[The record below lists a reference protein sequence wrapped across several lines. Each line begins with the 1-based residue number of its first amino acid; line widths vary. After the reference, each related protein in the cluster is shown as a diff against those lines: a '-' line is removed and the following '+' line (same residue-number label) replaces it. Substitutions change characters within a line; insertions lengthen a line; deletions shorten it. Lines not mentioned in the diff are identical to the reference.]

1 MRLPRLTDSFPSCL
15 STTTLSGR
23 EGPANVRPRSTM
35 WDVARA
41 AGVSLKTVSRVVNDE
56 RGVGGATAARVK
68 KAIDA
73 LGYRPKDMAR
83 TLRRRQRSSSVGL
96 IIEDIRNPFYSAIAR
111 AVEEVA
117 QARRQQVI
125 LGNSNEDP
133 RSERA
138 LVSAYLEDELAHG
151 MSVVFMDRPPGNI
164 EADVVLLDNVG
175 GARLAAE
182 HLLGQGHRR
191 IGVVGDPGMIY
202 TVGKRVDGF
211 REALADAGVPFDE
224 SLLRLGMRDV
234 LEAETATRELLSLS
248 DPPTAIF
255 ATNNRASVGALRA
268 MREPRGRVALVGFD
282 DFELAD
288 LLSVTVVRH
297 NPLEMGRR
305 AAELLFARLAGDD
318 RGPQTVVLP
327 TELVVRGTFPV
338 RAARELVQDGAAHH
352 EDPFDAAETSA

>member
-1 MRLPRLTDSFPSCL
+1 M
-15 STTTLSGR
+15 
-23 EGPANVRPRSTM
+23 RPRSTM
-35 WDVARA
+35 RDVARA
-41 AGVSLKTVSRVVNDE
+41 AGVSLKTVSRVVNEE
-56 RGVGGATAARVK
+56 RGVGAEAAARVK
-68 KAIDA
+68 KAIES
-73 LGYRPKDMAR
+73 LGYRPNDMAR
-83 TLRRRQRSSSVGL
+83 NLRRRQRSSSLGL

-138 LVSAYLEDELAHG
+138 LVGAFLERRVSGLLLVPAGRDHRYLEIELAQG
-151 MSVVFMDRPPGNI
+151 MPVVFMDRPPGNI
-164 EADVVLLDNVG
+164 EADVVLLDNAG

-182 HLLGQGHRR
+182 HLVGQGHRR
-191 IGVVGDPGMIY
+191 IGVVGDPGTIY
-202 TVGKRVDGF
+202 TIGKRVDGF
-211 REALADAGVPFDE
+211 REALADAGVPLDE
-224 SLLRLGMRDV
+224 SLLRLGVRDV
-234 LEAETATRELLSLS
+234 LEAETATRELLSQP

-268 MREPRGRVALVGFD
+268 MRHPGARVALVGFD

-352 EDPFDAAETSA
+352 EEPFVAAETSA